1 MINNIVK
8 FITSKRK
15 IDYSRIYLIKYSTS
29 TYLILGSILWLS
41 ISPKTFNKYVFKYI
55 LPLIITSICIS
66 ITEGYIRY
74 TYDNVNIW
82 YILFMLSLHFIP
94 YYYWFTLNQFISI
107 RHIYIRI
114 LCLNILIG
122 AMITSLYFRYNKWP
136 YYETPLEILIIGTI
150 MNILFYFFNK

>member
-74 TYDNVNIW
+74 TYNNANIW

-122 AMITSLYFRYNKWP
+122 TIITSLYFRYNKWP

>member
-1 MINNIVK
+1 MTINIVK

-41 ISPKTFNKYVFKYI
+41 ISPKTFNKYVFKYL

-74 TYDNVNIW
+74 TYNNANIW

-94 YYYWFTLNQFISI
+94 YYYWFTLNKFISI
-107 RHIYIRI
+107 RPIYIQI

-122 AMITSLYFRYNKWP
+122 AMITFLYFRYNKWP
-136 YYETPLEILIIGTI
+136 YYETPLEIMIVGSII
-150 MNILFYFFNK
+150 NILFYFFYT

>member
-74 TYDNVNIW
+74 TYNNANIW

-94 YYYWFTLNQFISI
+94 YYYWFTLNRFISI

-122 AMITSLYFRYNKWP
+122 AMIVSLYYRYNKWP
-136 YYETPLEILIIGTI
+136 YYETPLEILIVGTI
-150 MNILFYFFNK
+150 MNILFYFLNK